1 MRAWLDYAQVCSPGA
16 TEYDRAPGVF
26 PDAYRTRAM
35 KGRTKRALQF
45 ACYAIFCS
53 LAFAGDDNAPKP
65 GDAQTPTLNAEQQRA
80 VGLQTAHPVAMK
92 VPERTAALGVVLD
105 ATSLLSDA
113 SEHAIAQAQQQA
125 VAAEAARLRG
135 LYKVQ
140 AGPSLKMLET
150 AQAEETKARAEADL
164 AAARFA
170 QRWGP
175 LAKESP
181 AMRQLQLAAVSS
193 GRSLLVR
200 ADLPG
205 QHLPGALP
213 ARAVLDVDG
222 IEVPGR
228 VLGPLVQFSDSQ
240 SAGLLL
246 QIDHPPLGLA
256 AGARIPISLYGAERS
271 GMLLPRDAILY
282 DENGAYVYKRAA
294 PGRPAEKTRYVPVK
308 VELLMP
314 YGESW
319 LVHGVDDD
327 DEIVVHAVGVLWS
340 LEGVGARAA
349 DDEDED

>member
-1 MRAWLDYAQVCSPGA
+1 
-16 TEYDRAPGVF
+16 
-26 PDAYRTRAM
+26 M
-35 KGRTKRALQF
+35 KVQTKRALQF
-45 ACYAIFCS
+45 ACYAVVCS
-53 LAFAGDDNAPKP
+53 LAFAGDDDEAPKP
-65 GDAQTPTLNAEQQRA
+65 GDASQTPSLNAEQQRA
-80 VGLQTAHPVAMK
+80 VNLQVAHPVAVK
-92 VPERTAALGVVLD
+92 VPERTTALGVVLD

-113 SEHAIAQAQQQA
+113 SERAVTEAQEQA
-125 VAAEAARLRG
+125 VSAEASRLRG
-135 LYKVQ
+135 LYK
-140 AGPSLKMLET
+140 AGAGTSLKTLET
-150 AQAEETKARAEADL
+150 AQAEEAKARAEADL

-170 QRWGP
+170 QHWGP

-181 AMRQLQLAAVSS
+181 AMRQLQLAVTS

-205 QHLPGALP
+205 QHVVGALP

-256 AGARIPISLYGAERS
+256 AGARVPIALYGSARA
-271 GMLLPRDAILY
+271 GMLLPREAILY
-282 DENGAYVYKRAA
+282 DENGAYVYKQVASRTA
-294 PGRPAEKTRYVPVK
+294 AEKPRYVPVK
-308 VELLMP
+308 VALLMP
-314 YGESW
+314 YGDGW
-319 LVHGVDDD
+319 LVQGVDDD
-327 DEIVVHAVGVLWS
+327 DAIVVHGVGVLWS

>member
-1 MRAWLDYAQVCSPGA
+1 
-16 TEYDRAPGVF
+16 
-26 PDAYRTRAM
+26 M
-35 KGRTKRALQF
+35 KVRTKRALQF
-45 ACYAIFCS
+45 ACYAILCS
-53 LAFAGDDNAPKP
+53 LAFAGDDDDAPKP
-65 GDAQTPTLNAEQQRA
+65 GDASQTPALDSEQQRA
-80 VGLQTAHPVAMK
+80 ANLLVAHPVAAK
-92 VPERTAALGVVLD
+92 LPERTTALAVVLD
-105 ATSLLSDA
+105 ATTLLSDA
-113 SEHAIAQAQQQA
+113 SERSVAEAQQQA
-125 VAAEAARLRG
+125 VSAEASRLRG
-135 LYKVQ
+135 LYKAG

-150 AQAEETKARAEADL
+150 AQAEEAKARAEAGL

-170 QRWGP
+170 QHWGP
-175 LAKESP
+175 LAKES
-181 AMRQLQLAAVSS
+181 AATRQLQLDAVAA

-205 QHLPGALP
+205 QHVLGALP

-256 AGARIPISLYGAERS
+256 AGARIPISLYGAEHA

-282 DENGAYVYKRAA
+282 GEDGAYVYKRVA
-294 PGRPAEKTRYVPVK
+294 PHTAAEKTRYLPVK
-308 VELLMP
+308 VALLMP
-314 YGESW
+314 YGDGW

-327 DEIVVHAVGVLWS
+327 DEIVVHGVGVLWS

>member
-1 MRAWLDYAQVCSPGA
+1 
-16 TEYDRAPGVF
+16 
-26 PDAYRTRAM
+26 M

-45 ACYAIFCS
+45 ACYAILCS
-53 LAFAGDDNAPKP
+53 LAFAGDDDDAPKS
-65 GDAQTPTLNAEQQRA
+65 GDASQTPALDAEQQRA
-80 VGLQTAHPVAMK
+80 VNLQVAHPVAAK
-92 VPERTAALGVVLD
+92 VPERTTALGVVLD
-105 ATSLLSDA
+105 ATTLLSDA
-113 SEHAIAQAQQQA
+113 SERAVAEAQQQA
-125 VAAEAARLRG
+125 VSAEASRLRG
-135 LYKVQ
+135 LYKAG

-150 AQAEETKARAEADL
+150 AQAEEAKARAEAEL

-170 QRWGP
+170 QHWGP

-181 AMRQLQLAAVSS
+181 ATQQLQLDALTT
-193 GRSLLVR
+193 GRTLLVR

-205 QHLPGALP
+205 QHVVGKLP

-256 AGARIPISLYGAERS
+256 AGARIPISLYGAERA

-282 DENGAYVYKRAA
+282 DENGAYVYKRTA
-294 PGRPAEKTRYVPVK
+294 PRTAGEKTRYLPVK
-308 VELLMP
+308 VTLLVP
-314 YGESW
+314 YGDGW
-319 LVHGVDDD
+319 LVQGVDDD
-327 DEIVVHAVGVLWS
+327 DEIVVHGVGVLWS

>member
-1 MRAWLDYAQVCSPGA
+1 
-16 TEYDRAPGVF
+16 
-26 PDAYRTRAM
+26 M
-35 KGRTKRALQF
+35 KVRTKRALQF
-45 ACYAIFCS
+45 ACYAIVCS
-53 LAFAGDDNAPKP
+53 LAFAGDDDEAPKP
-65 GDAQTPTLNAEQQRA
+65 GDASHTPTLDAEQQRA
-80 VGLQTAHPVAMK
+80 VNLQVAHPVAVK

-113 SEHAIAQAQQQA
+113 SERAVAEAQEQA
-125 VAAEAARLRG
+125 VSAEASRLRG
-135 LYKVQ
+135 LYK
-140 AGPSLKMLET
+140 AGAGTSLKTLEA
-150 AQAEETKARAEADL
+150 AQAEEAKARAEADL
-164 AAARFA
+164 AAARFT
-170 QRWGP
+170 QHWGP

-181 AMRQLQLAAVSS
+181 AMRQLQLDAVTS

-205 QHLPGALP
+205 QHVVGALP

-256 AGARIPISLYGAERS
+256 AGARVPIALYGSERA

-282 DENGAYVYKRAA
+282 DENGAYVYKQVAA
-294 PGRPAEKTRYVPVK
+294 RTAAEKTRYLPVK
-308 VELLMP
+308 VALLMP
-314 YGESW
+314 YGDGW

-327 DEIVVHAVGVLWS
+327 DEIVVHGVGVLWS
-340 LEGVGARAA
+340 LEGVGAHAA

>member
-1 MRAWLDYAQVCSPGA
+1 MQVQ
-16 TEYDRAPGVF
+16 
-26 PDAYRTRAM
+26 
-35 KGRTKRALQF
+35 TKRALQF
-45 ACYAIFCS
+45 ACYAVVCS
-53 LAFAGDDNAPKP
+53 LAFAGDDDEAPKP
-65 GDAQTPTLNAEQQRA
+65 GDASQTPSLNAEQQRA
-80 VGLQTAHPVAMK
+80 VNLQVAHPVAVK
-92 VPERTAALGVVLD
+92 VPERTTALGVVLD

-113 SEHAIAQAQQQA
+113 SERAVAEAQEQA

-135 LYKVQ
+135 LYK
-140 AGPSLKMLET
+140 AGAGTSLKTLET
-150 AQAEETKARAEADL
+150 AQAEEAKARAEADL

-170 QRWGP
+170 QHWGP

-181 AMRQLQLAAVSS
+181 AMRQLQLAVTE

-205 QHLPGALP
+205 QHVVGALP

-256 AGARIPISLYGAERS
+256 AGARVPIALYGSARA
-271 GMLLPRDAILY
+271 GMLLPREAILY
-282 DENGAYVYKRAA
+282 DENGAYVYKQVAA
-294 PGRPAEKTRYVPVK
+294 RTAAEKTRYVPVK
-308 VELLMP
+308 VALLMP
-314 YGESW
+314 YGDGW
-319 LVHGVDDD
+319 LVQGVDDD
-327 DEIVVHAVGVLWS
+327 DAIVVHGVGVLWS

>member
-1 MRAWLDYAQVCSPGA
+1 
-16 TEYDRAPGVF
+16 
-26 PDAYRTRAM
+26 M
-35 KGRTKRALQF
+35 KVRTKRALQF
-45 ACYAIFCS
+45 ACYAIVCS
-53 LAFAGDDNAPKP
+53 LAFAGDDAPNP
-65 GDAQTPTLNAEQQRA
+65 GDASQTPVLDAEQQRA
-80 VGLQTAHPVAMK
+80 VNLQVAHPVAVK

-113 SEHAIAQAQQQA
+113 SERAVAEAQQQA
-125 VAAEAARLRG
+125 VSAEASRLRA
-135 LYKVQ
+135 LYK
-140 AGPSLKMLET
+140 AGAGTSLKTLEA
-150 AQAEETKARAEADL
+150 AQAEEAKARAEADL
-164 AAARFA
+164 AVARFT
-170 QRWGP
+170 QHWGP
-175 LAKESP
+175 LTKESP
-181 AMRQLQLAAVSS
+181 ATRQLQLDAVTS

-205 QHLPGALP
+205 QHVVGALP

-256 AGARIPISLYGAERS
+256 AGARIPIALYGSERA
-271 GMLLPRDAILY
+271 GMLLPREAILY
-282 DENGAYVYKRAA
+282 DENGAYVYKQVAA
-294 PGRPAEKTRYVPVK
+294 RTAAEKTRYLPVK
-308 VELLMP
+308 VALLMP
-314 YGESW
+314 YGDGW

-327 DEIVVHAVGVLWS
+327 DEIVVHGVGVLWS